1 MIKAFKIVY
10 FLLGILIAS
19 VAVANAQTPLRHFAE
34 FSTWSQIKLSP
45 DGKYMAGIV
54 DDNSGLGGSKLMVM
68 DTNSKENL
76 HEITITGSGFIANFS
91 WINNERLMAWE
102 GVKSGVQE
110 LPFLT
115 GNIVA
120 VNWNGKKKRYI
131 FGSAGSDERSQASS
145 RRSSRTSAELLHR
158 LPEEKRHVL
167 MQVRTWGS
175 KDGAKTRLVKLDTYT
190 GRQTNLGSSPFKN
203 ASLTLDSEGELRF
216 AYGWDIDDEEAWKFY
231 EKRGDEWRLISR
243 TEEYAGTIVPQ
254 AFNDE
259 GTGLYIIDSTESDR
273 EALYLYD
280 IASGKKTLIYSHPLV
295 DIGSVEF
302 DVVEG
307 ASETEGVVAGVW
319 VEPDFPQYIPLN
331 KESESNKW
339 LLGLQQQFPQYV
351 VSIASQT
358 SEKDLKRELAVLRV
372 RSDKLPGMYLLYD
385 ITNKKLSRIR
395 QAHSLIDASKM
406 RPMEPFKITVRD
418 GKELYGYLTT
428 PEGEGP
434 FPLIMH
440 PHGGPYGPRDRWG
453 YNPDVQ
459 MLASR
464 GYAVVQVNFRG
475 SGGYGKD
482 FQYSAFKQWAGEM
495 QDDLTDTVRW
505 AIKSGIAEEGKVCI
519 YGASYGGYSALM
531 SAVKEPDL
539 YACTA
544 GYVGVYDLSLM
555 EKKGDIQRRDEG
567 IEYIREAIC
576 DSPESCAAGSPITYI
591 DQLKADVMIIHGK
604 DDQRVPFAHAE
615 VLRDALE
622 ERDIPYEWVVKNKE
636 GHGFVNVDNREEL
649 YERLLAFFG
658 RNIGQ

>member
-1 MIKAFKIVY
+1 MIKALIKGWL
-10 FLLGILIAS
+10 LLGIMVSAT
-19 VAVANAQTPLRHFAE
+19 VFAEGQTPLRHFAE

-45 DGKYMAGIV
+45 NGKYMAGIV

-76 HEITITGSGFIANFS
+76 HQITITGSGFIADFS
-91 WINNERLMAWE
+91 WVNNERLMAWE
-102 GVKSGVQE
+102 GVKSGIQE
-110 LPFLT
+110 IPFLT

-131 FGSAGSDERSQASS
+131 FGSARSDERSQASS
-145 RRSSRTSAELLHR
+145 RRSSRASAELMHR
-158 LPEEKRHVL
+158 LPKDDRHVL

-175 KDGAKTRLVKLDTYT
+175 KDGAKTRLVKIDVYT
-190 GRQTNLGSSPFKN
+190 GRETNLGSSPFKN
-203 ASLTLDSEGELRF
+203 ASLKVDSEGELRF
-216 AYGWDIDDEEAWKFY
+216 AYGSDIDDEEAWKFY
-231 EKRGDEWRLISR
+231 EKRGDTWQLISR
-243 TEEYAGTIVPQ
+243 TEEYGGVIIPS

-259 GTGLYIIDSTESDR
+259 GDGLYILDSTESDKT
-273 EALYLYD
+273 ALYLYE
-280 IASGKKTLIYSHPLV
+280 IGSGKKTLIYEHELV
-295 DIGSVEF
+295 DIF
-302 DVVEG
+302 DVYFDSMDDTG
-307 ASETEGVVAGVW
+307 NKQGVVAGIW
-319 VEPDFPQYIPLN
+319 VEPDYPQYIPLN
-331 KESESNKW
+331 TQSENNKW
-339 LLGLQQQFPQYV
+339 LLNLQQQFSEYV
-351 VSIASQT
+351 VTIESHVT
-358 SEKDLKRELAVLRV
+358 KEKSDRELAVVGV
-372 RSDKLPGMYLLYD
+372 RSDKLPGMFLLYD
-385 ITNKKLSRIR
+385 VTNNKLSRIR

-406 RPMEPFKITVRD
+406 RPMEPFKIKVRD

-428 PEGEGP
+428 PKGEGP

-453 YNPDVQ
+453 YNSDVQ

-544 GYVGVYDLSLM
+544 GYVGVYDLALM

-622 ERDIPYEWVVKNKE
+622 ARDIPYEWVVKNKE

-658 RNIGQ
+658 RNIGR